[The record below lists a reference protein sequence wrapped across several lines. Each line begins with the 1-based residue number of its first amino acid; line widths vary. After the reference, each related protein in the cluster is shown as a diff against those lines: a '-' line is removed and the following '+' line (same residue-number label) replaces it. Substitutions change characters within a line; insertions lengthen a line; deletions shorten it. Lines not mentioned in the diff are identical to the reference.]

1 MPQAINRIT
10 TVRIAVAR
18 SVLTPL
24 MPIFAKMAVSAAK
37 KADSNAYTHHIVN
50 CRFFCLLRLNVV
62 ILNKIDE
69 AHLVK
74 KQQCKLKILI
84 IEDEEGLKESI
95 EEYFTEAGN
104 ICEIAADFQAALAKI
119 NLYRYDCIVLDITL
133 PGGNGIDI
141 LKTIKEKNYPDG
153 VLIISAKNSL
163 DDRLEGL
170 NIGADDYLVK
180 PFHLSELK
188 ARVSAI
194 IRRKSYNGS
203 NQLIFN
209 EITINLLS
217 KEVKVSKTPI
227 KLTRKEYA
235 LLLYFISNKGKVVSK
250 NAIAEHLWG
259 DGMDMANNFDFI
271 YSHIKNIRKK
281 LIEAGCN
288 DYIQASYGMGYK
300 FTDV

>member
-1 MPQAINRIT
+1 M
-10 TVRIAVAR
+10 
-18 SVLTPL
+18 
-24 MPIFAKMAVSAAK
+24 
-37 KADSNAYTHHIVN
+37 
-50 CRFFCLLRLNVV
+50 
-62 ILNKIDE
+62 
-69 AHLVK
+69 
-74 KQQCKLKILI
+74 KILI
-84 IEDEEGLKESI
+84 IEDEEGLRESI

-104 ICEIAADFQAALAKI
+104 ICETASNYQNAIIKI
-119 NLYRYDCIVLDITL
+119 NLYRYDCILLDITL

-141 LKTIKEKNYPDG
+141 LKSIKENNYADG

-163 DDRLEGL
+163 DDRLDGL

-194 IRRKSYNGS
+194 IRRKTFNGS

-209 EITINLLS
+209 EITIDLLA
-217 KEVKVSKTPI
+217 KEVKVGKLPV

-235 LLLYFISNKGKVVSK
+235 LLLYFIANKGKVVSK

-259 DGMDMANNFDFI
+259 DGIDLANNFDFI

-281 LIEAGCN
+281 LVEAGCN
-288 DYIQASYGMGYK
+288 DYIQAAYGMGYK
-300 FTDV
+300 FTEQ